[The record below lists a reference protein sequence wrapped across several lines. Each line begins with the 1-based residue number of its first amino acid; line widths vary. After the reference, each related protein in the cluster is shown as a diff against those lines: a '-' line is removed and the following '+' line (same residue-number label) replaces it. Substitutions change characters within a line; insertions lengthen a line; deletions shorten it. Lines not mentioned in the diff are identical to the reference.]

1 MRDPGEGDDRVFIL
15 AESWPSHLILIN
27 SLFYAFSLIICYL
40 KTEQGL
46 CILFQKKQKKSKRK
60 KATDAPVY

>member
-1 MRDPGEGDDRVFIL
+1 MRDPGEGDDCVFIL

-46 CILFQKKQKKSKRK
+46 CILFQKKAKKKKK